1 MQDLLGHV
9 SVTLG
14 STRVLGVPL
23 DDLAQVHS
31 VSSTVDDVAVLEGS
45 TGLVSHGVN
54 NAQQARGEG
63 DTGDALSLVHVL
75 TGLMVASI
83 GLGQP
88 LDDLADAVQGVG
100 IGEHRGAGGNVG
112 LHAVGQS
119 IHAGV
124 SAQLGGHGVGEL
136 GVDDGDI
143 RGDVEVGQRVLD
155 ALGVVGNDGERG
167 DLGSG
172 AGGRGDGAEMS
183 LLTQLREAERLDD
196 VIEGLL
202 GILVEDP
209 HGLSGIDGR
218 AAADGDN
225 PVGLELAHGLGA
237 LHDRLDGR
245 IGLDAL
251 EQLDLETAFLKVVL
265 DVLQEPA
272 AAHRAAARNDDGLL
286 ALEVLHLVASALTKV
301 QIARIGKT
309 SHTVPPKQAPL
320 RLAYITEHPI
330 GSVRTGLRVAGDDNA
345 RCLNVSTLRQTL
357 FYRSGWSVIHLKPPM
372 MKRFF
377 YP

>member
-1 MQDLLGHV
+1 M
-9 SVTLG
+9 
-14 STRVLGVPL
+14 
-23 DDLAQVHS
+23 
-31 VSSTVDDVAVLEGS
+31 
-45 TGLVSHGVN
+45 
-54 NAQQARGEG
+54 
-63 DTGDALSLVHVL
+63 
-75 TGLMVASI
+75 
-83 GLGQP
+83 
-88 LDDLADAVQGVG
+88 
-100 IGEHRGAGGNVG
+100 
-112 LHAVGQS
+112 GQS

-155 ALGVVGNDGERG
+155 ALGVVGNDGEG
-167 DLGSG
+167 SDLGSG

-183 LLTQLREAERLDD
+183 LLTQLGEAERLDD

-209 HGLSGIDGR
+209 HGLSSIDGR
-218 AAADGDN
+218 AAADSND
-225 PVGLELAHGLGA
+225 PVGLEVPHSGCA
-237 LHDRLDGR
+237 LHDGLDGG

-251 EQLDLETAFLKVVL
+251 EKLNLHAGLFEVGLNI
-265 DVLQEPA
+265 LQEPA

-286 ALEVLHLVASALTKV
+286 ALEVLHLVASSLTKV

-309 SHTVPPKQAPL
+309 SHAVPPTQAPL

-330 GSVRTGLRVAGDDNA
+330 GSVRTVLRVVGDDNA

-357 FYRSGWSVIHLKPPM
+357 FYRSSWSVIHLKPPM

-377 YP
+377 YPWNLLHCGHCPKLGKRFIKVDHMPQAASRRSKT